1 MFMSN
6 EVGPS
11 WDTFVGVIL
20 ILGLIVV
27 VGLIVCPASYSSG
40 VRDGY
45 KSGSND
51 VEATAVNA
59 GVASWVVD
67 NDKSV
72 HLVWD
77 CKHTEQADNL

>member
-1 MFMSN
+1 MSD
-6 EVGPS
+6 EIGPS
-11 WDTFVGVIL
+11 WGAFTGIIL
-20 ILGLIVV
+20 VMAVLGILGSFS
-27 VGLIVCPASYSSG
+27 SYSSG

-45 KSGSND
+45 QSGSND
-51 VEATAVNA
+51 VEAIAVNS

-77 CKHTEQADNL
+77 CKHTEQADSL